1 MKQWLEINITI
12 NGFTYAVRKEVES
25 ISEIWKAGEDLSHRL
40 QDIIDNRET
49 KLADKIIDYYKKE
62 KNGRVI
68 QHEYPIM
75 KCLVKPNVIF
85 THFGKTIEYIIPKTK
100 EIFTAYKYTD
110 NNHYFLISE
119 KYPDGIVVR
128 KEDCI
133 ESKWFYNDKI

>member
-25 ISEIWKAGEDLSHRL
+25 IFEIWEAGEDLSHRL
-40 QDIIDNRET
+40 QDIIDDREA
-49 KLADKIIDYYKKE
+49 KLSDKIIDYYKK
-62 KNGRVI
+62 KNSIDI
-68 QHEYPIM
+68 QYPIM

-85 THFGKTIEYIIPKTK
+85 THFGKTIEYMIPKTK

-119 KYPDGIVVR
+119 KYTEGIVVR

-133 ESKWFYNDKI
+133 EYKWFYNDKI